1 MVDDVAKIKSR
12 RLTALLE
19 VSQALGSTLD
29 TRAAVE
35 KVLEILDRELGMK
48 RGAIALL
55 EGAADL
61 KIQYAYGLSEGER
74 QRGRYKVDEGVT
86 GKVVASGRPI
96 IVPQVSKERRKTVG
110 ALSITYPYKQ
120 NRNYEDSVQ
129 LLTIVTSMIAQSLR
143 LAQLVEQERA
153 QLQDENALLKREL
166 QQKYDFRNIVGTS
179 KEMRDVYEQIAQVAP
194 SGATVLI
201 RGESGTGKEL
211 VAHAIHYN
219 SPRSSK
225 PFVKVNCAALPES
238 LIESELFGHE
248 KGAFTGAVARKRGRF
263 ELAEGGT
270 LFLDE
275 IGDLSPAMQVKLLR
289 VLQEREFERVGGTET
304 LKVNVRLIAA
314 TNVDLEQAEIG
325 DLSPAMQVKLLRVL
339 QEREFERV
347 GGTETLK
354 VNVRLI
360 AATNVDLEQAVSDG
374 RFRSDLYYR
383 LNVFSIYLPPLRE
396 RKTDILLLADHFLEK
411 YGGQNGKRIKR
422 ISTPAIDMLMSYHWP
437 GNVRELENV
446 VERATLVCEGN
457 VIHGYNLPATLQTA
471 EGSGTVTKMSLEQ
484 AVSSF
489 EKDLIQDALKTAR
502 GNRARAARLLET
514 TERILG
520 YKVKKYE
527 IDCRRFR
534 S

>member
-55 EGAADL
+55 EGEGDL

-96 IVPQVSKERRKTVG
+96 IVPQVSKEPLFLHRTRKRSPDTEESFICVPIKDRRKTVG

-120 NRNYEDSVQ
+120 NSNYEDSVQ

-289 VLQEREFERVGGTET
+289 ALQEREFERVGGTET
-304 LKVNVRLIAA
+304 IKVNVRLI
-314 TNVDLEQAEIG
+314 T
-325 DLSPAMQVKLLRVL
+325 
-339 QEREFERV
+339 
-347 GGTETLK
+347 
-354 VNVRLI
+354 
-360 AATNVDLEQAVSDG
+360 ATNVDLEQAVSDG

-411 YGGQNGKRIKR
+411 YGRQNGKRIKR
-422 ISTPAIDMLMSYHWP
+422 ISTPAIDMLMTYHWP

-446 VERATLVCEGN
+446 VERGTLVCEGN
-457 VIHGYNLPATLQTA
+457 VIHGYHLPPTLQTA
-471 EGSGTVTKMSLEQ
+471 EGSGTVTKMSLDK
-484 AVSSF
+484 AVNAF
-489 EKDLIQDALKTAR
+489 EKDLIQDALKTTR
-502 GNRARAARLLET
+502 GNRARAARLLDT

-534 S
+534 G

>member
-1 MVDDVAKIKSR
+1 MVLGMDDVAKIKSK

-48 RGAIALL
+48 RGAIAVL
-55 EGAADL
+55 EGEGVL

-74 QRGRYKVDEGVT
+74 QRGRYKVDEGIT

-96 IVPQVSKERRKTVG
+96 IVPQVSREPLFLYRTRKRSPDKEESFICVPIKDRRKTIG
-110 ALSITYPYKQ
+110 ALSITYPFKQ

-129 LLTIVTSMIAQSLR
+129 LLTIVTSMISQSLR
-143 LAQLVEQERA
+143 LGQLVEQERA

-166 QQKYDFRNIVGTS
+166 QQKYDFRNIIGTS
-179 KEMRDVYEQIAQVAP
+179 KEMRDVYEQVAQVAHT
-194 SGATVLI
+194 GTTVLI

-270 LFLDE
+270 LFLD
-275 IGDLSPAMQVKLLR
+275 
-289 VLQEREFERVGGTET
+289 
-304 LKVNVRLIAA
+304 
-314 TNVDLEQAEIG
+314 EIG

-457 VIHGYNLPATLQTA
+457 VIHGYNLPPTLQTA
-471 EGSGTVTKMSLEQ
+471 EGSGTVTKMSLDQ

-502 GNRARAARLLET
+502 GNRARAARLLDT